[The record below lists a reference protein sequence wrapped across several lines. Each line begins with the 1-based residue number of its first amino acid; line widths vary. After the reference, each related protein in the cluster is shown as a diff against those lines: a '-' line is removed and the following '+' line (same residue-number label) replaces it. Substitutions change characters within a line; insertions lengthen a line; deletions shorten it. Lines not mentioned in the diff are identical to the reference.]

1 MSKSYVL
8 AIDQGTTSTR
18 AILFDEAGRP
28 KATAQIPLTQIY
40 PAPGQVEHDPEE
52 IWRAVLEVC
61 RTVLKDVGTQSIA
74 AIGITNQRETTVVW
88 DRATGKPLANAIVW
102 QDRRT
107 APLCNALEREG
118 WGAHVAETTGLVID
132 PYFSATKLAWLL
144 DNVPGLRARAARGAV
159 CFGTIDSFLL
169 FKLTGGALHVTDA
182 TNAARTKVFD
192 IRSGTWDARLLA
204 RLGIPRAMLPEVR
217 DSQGH
222 FGETSAEH
230 FGAPLPIRGVAG
242 DQQAAAYGQAC
253 FQPGMFK
260 ATYGTGCFV
269 VANTGDEKVA
279 SATRMLSTI
288 LHQREG
294 ARIYALEGAIFM
306 AGATIQWL
314 RDSLGL
320 IATAAESEALARK
333 ADPNAGVYLVPA
345 FQGLG
350 APFWD
355 AEAKAAIVGLSRAA
369 SKADIVAA
377 GLEAVAFQTRDL
389 LTAMRQD
396 MAASGIEPTRALR
409 IDGGMT
415 ANVWAM
421 QRLADIL
428 GERVEVAAMLETTAL
443 GAAYHA
449 GQAVG
454 FYGDD
459 AALAGAWTPSRIF
472 EPRMSVDEREARYAG
487 WLEAVARVRS
497 GERVT
502 AAKVLTAS
510 AMVPENQGSS
520 ALTR

>member
-1 MSKSYVL
+1 MSGESFVL

-18 AILFDEAGRP
+18 AILFDRQGR
-28 KATAQIPLTQIY
+28 ARGSAQIPLTQIY

-52 IWRAVLEVC
+52 IWRHVLQVGREV
-61 RTVLKDVGTQSIA
+61 LSGTSPKSVA
-74 AIGITNQRETTVVW
+74 CLGITNQRETSVIW

-107 APLCNALEREG
+107 APFCAELAQEG
-118 WGAHVAETTGLVID
+118 WGAHVAEATGLVID

-144 DNVPGLRARAARGAV
+144 ANVPGLGAPARAGEV

-169 FKLTGGALHVTDA
+169 FRLTGGRLHATDA
-182 TNAARTKVFD
+182 SNAARTMLYD
-192 IRSGTWDARLLA
+192 IRSGQWDERLLD
-204 RLGIPRAMLPEVR
+204 RLAVPRAMLPEVR
-217 DSQGH
+217 DSQGD
-222 FGETSAEH
+222 FGRTEPEH
-230 FGAPLPIRGVAG
+230 FGAAIPITGVAG

-253 FQPGMFK
+253 FKPGMLK

-269 VANTGDEKVA
+269 LANTGTEKVA

-288 LHQREG
+288 LHQLEG
-294 ARIYALEGAIFM
+294 RRAYALEGAIFM
-306 AGATIQWL
+306 AGATVQWL

-320 IATAAESEALARK
+320 IATAAESEALAK
-333 ADPNAGVYLVPA
+333 AADPNSGVYLVPA

-355 AEAKAAIVGLSRAA
+355 AGARAAILGLTRAA
-369 SKADIVAA
+369 SKADLVAA

-389 LTAMRQD
+389 LTAMGQD
-396 MAASGIEPTRALR
+396 MAVSGIPSLSALR
-409 IDGGMT
+409 VDGGMT
-415 ANVWAM
+415 GNAWLM

-428 GERVEVAAMLETTAL
+428 GQSVEIARNPETTAL

-454 FYGDD
+454 FFGDVGE
-459 AALAGAWTPSRIF
+459 LEKAWAPAREF
-472 EPRMSVDEREARYAG
+472 EPKMSETEREARYGG

-497 GERVT
+497 
-502 AAKVLTAS
+502 
-510 AMVPENQGSS
+510 QG
-520 ALTR
+520 A

>member
-1 MSKSYVL
+1 MSAYVL

-28 KATAQIPLTQIY
+28 RATSAVPLTQIY
-40 PAPGQVEHDPEE
+40 PAPGQVEHDAEE
-52 IWRAVLEVC
+52 IWRSVLKVCRAVLSEV
-61 RTVLKDVGTQSIA
+61 GAAAIA

-88 DRATGKPLANAIVW
+88 DRATGEPLANAIVW

-107 APLCNALEREG
+107 APLCAELEREG
-118 WGAHVAETTGLVID
+118 WGAHVAETTGLIID

-144 DNVPGLRARAARGAV
+144 AHVPGLRARAERGEV

-169 FKLTGGALHVTDA
+169 FKLTGGALHATDA
-182 TNAARTKVFD
+182 TNAARTKLFD
-192 IRSGTWDARLLA
+192 IRSGTWDARLLT
-204 RLGIPRAMLPEVR
+204 RLGIPDAVLPEVR
-217 DSQGH
+217 DSQGD
-222 FGETSAEH
+222 FGTTAPEH
-230 FGAPLPIRGVAG
+230 FGMTIPIRGVAG
-242 DQQAAAYGQAC
+242 DQQAAAHGHAC
-253 FQPGMFK
+253 FRPGMLK
-260 ATYGTGCFV
+260 ATYGTGCFA

-279 SATRMLSTI
+279 SATRMLSTV
-288 LHQREG
+288 LHQRDG
-294 ARIYALEGAIFM
+294 VRTFALEGAIFM

-314 RDSLGL
+314 RDALGL
-320 IATAAESEALARK
+320 IASAEESEALARD
-333 ADPNAGVYLVPA
+333 ADPNPGVYLVPA

-355 AEAKAAIVGLSRAA
+355 AEAKAAIVGMSRAA

-396 MAASGIEPTRALR
+396 MAVSDIGSTHPLR
-409 IDGGMT
+409 VDGGMT
-415 ANVWAM
+415 ANAWAM

-428 GERVEVAAMLETTAL
+428 GETVEVAAVPETTAL

-459 AALAGAWTPSRIF
+459 ATLAELWTPAKVY
-472 EPRMSVDEREARYAG
+472 EPLMGEAEREARYGG

-497 GERVT
+497 R
-502 AAKVLTAS
+502 
-510 AMVPENQGSS
+510 
-520 ALTR
+520 

>member
-1 MSKSYVL
+1 MSKGYVL

-28 KATAQIPLTQIY
+28 KAIAQVPLTQIY

-52 IWRAVLEVC
+52 IWRSVLQVC
-61 RTVLKDVGTQSIA
+61 RTVLDEAGAQPIA

-107 APLCNALEREG
+107 APLCAALEREG
-118 WGAHVAETTGLVID
+118 WAAHVAETTGLVID
-132 PYFSATKLAWLL
+132 PYFSATKLSWLL
-144 DNVPGLRARAARGAV
+144 DNVPGLRERAARGEV
-159 CFGTIDSFLL
+159 CFGTIDSYLL

-182 TNAARTKVFD
+182 TNAARTKLFD
-192 IRSGTWDARLLA
+192 IRTGAWDARLLD
-204 RLGIPRAMLPEVR
+204 RLGVPREMLPEVR
-217 DSQGH
+217 DSQGD
-222 FGETSAEH
+222 FGLTMAEH
-230 FGAPLPIRGVAG
+230 FGTALPIRGVAG

-253 FQPGMFK
+253 FQPGMLK

-288 LHQREG
+288 LHQRAG
-294 ARIYALEGAIFM
+294 ARAYALEGAIFM

-320 IATAAESEALARK
+320 IATAEESEALART

-355 AEAKAAIVGLSRAA
+355 AGAKAAIVGLSRAA

-389 LTAMRQD
+389 LSAMRQD
-396 MAASGIEPTRALR
+396 MAESGIEPTRALR
-409 IDGGMT
+409 VDGGMT
-415 ANVWAM
+415 ANAWAM

-428 GERVEVAAMLETTAL
+428 GERVEVAAMPETTAL

-459 AALAGAWTPSRIF
+459 AALAGIWTPSKIY
-472 EPRMSVDEREARYAG
+472 EPQMSPDQREARYAG
-487 WLEAVARVRS
+487 WLEAVTRVRS
-497 GERVT
+497 GH
-502 AAKVLTAS
+502 A
-510 AMVPENQGSS
+510 
-520 ALTR
+520 